1 MQQAFQD
8 MAAGRCP
15 QFPPAQCPPA
25 QPVLMSFE
33 EFVAQNAGPSP
44 VSSSPIYSPKAYHAF
59 QHSHISRAYVFS
71 TSREQVH
78 LLLAVAFAALRRH
91 GARPLRSMEEEAEV
105 EAEAVLAVALPL
117 AVTTWASAVLAV
129 TTSAVLDVQELK
141 PFGYLCAYAYVSL
154 DDLYVVMMIL

>member
-1 MQQAFQD
+1 MQLAFQE

-33 EFVAQNAGPSP
+33 EFMAQNAGPSP
-44 VSSSPIYSPKAYHAF
+44 VSSSPIYSPKACHAF

-71 TSREQVH
+71 TSREQVD
-78 LLLAVAFAALRRH
+78 LPLAVVFAALRRH
-91 GARPLRSMEEEAEV
+91 GARPLRSMEAEAEM

-117 AVTTWASAVLAV
+117 AVTTWALAVLAV
-129 TTSAVLDVQELK
+129 TTSAVLDD
-141 PFGYLCAYAYVSL
+141 PC
-154 DDLYVVMMIL
+154 VVMMLEMTCVW

>member
-44 VSSSPIYSPKAYHAF
+44 VSSSPIYSPKACHAF

-71 TSREQVH
+71 TSREQVD
-78 LLLAVAFAALRRH
+78 LPLAVVFAALRRH
-91 GARPLRSMEEEAEV
+91 GARPLRSTEAEAEV

-129 TTSAVLDVQELK
+129 TTSAVLDVLALK
-141 PFGYLCAYAYVSL
+141 PLGHIVAVL
-154 DDLYVVMMIL
+154 DVVILICL